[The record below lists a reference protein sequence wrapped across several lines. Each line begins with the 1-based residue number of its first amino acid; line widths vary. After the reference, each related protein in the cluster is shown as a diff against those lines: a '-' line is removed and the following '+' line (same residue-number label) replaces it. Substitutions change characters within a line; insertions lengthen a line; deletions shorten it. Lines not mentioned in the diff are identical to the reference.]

1 MNTLY
6 ALLIISAIGGVEETY
21 RFDSLDDCE
30 NARTLIEQKTMCVGV
45 KVRNPSADI
54 KEFFSSFSA
63 MTKDFRNRKDIDDE
77 QIKDESIDNGPIRE
91 YDRPDKPGITL

>member
-6 ALLIISAIGGVEETY
+6 ALLVISAMGGVEETY
-21 RFDSLDDCE
+21 RFDSLDDCQR
-30 NARTLIEQKTMCVGV
+30 AKSIIEQKTMCVSV

-63 MTKDFRNRKDIDDE
+63 MTQDFRNRKDKDEE
-77 QIKDESIDNGPIRE
+77 QIKDKSIGPIRE
-91 YDRPDKPGITL
+91 YERPENGITL

>member
-1 MNTLY
+1 MMIQILLRQLNTNEY
-6 ALLIISAIGGVEETY
+6 SI
-21 RFDSLDDCE
+21 LDDCQ

-63 MTKDFRNRKDIDDE
+63 MTQDFRNRKDKDDE
-77 QIKDESIDNGPIRE
+77 QIKDESIGPIRE
-91 YDRPDKPGITL
+91 YERPENGITL